1 MRRETPRQILARR
14 ALERCEWCG
23 QAEGREVHH
32 RKFRSRQGGD
42 GLGNLV
48 LLCGFGN
55 TSGCHGRAHTEA
67 AEATRLGFT
76 VPSWG
81 DPTSTPVFLAAW
93 RLWALLQDDGDF
105 VFTDPPA

>member
-1 MRRETPRQILARR
+1 M
-14 ALERCEWCG
+14 
-23 QAEGREVHH
+23 HH

-48 LLCGFGN
+48 LLCGWGN

-67 AEATRLGFT
+67 EEATRLGFA

-81 DPTSTPVFLAAW
+81 DPTETPVLLAAYG
-93 RLWALLQDDGDF
+93 LWAMLHDDGFF
-105 VFTDPPA
+105 VFADAPA